1 MPFKSEKQR
10 RWMRANNPEMAK
22 KWEKEEK
29 MKKETMVRELI
40 KKLVGEVM
48 SENTINERL
57 VHLIKFSIPNNQTRK
72 ADTILLKMKSKWKEG
87 RDYDWGKSKRPGHMM
102 LRVDKKI
109 ADDVLGWLIQK
120 NVKKIHTESFAGS
133 FSGDTQKEFDKQR
146 REQSEVLGYKLMGVD
161 DVRSEIGDATVH
173 EEAGSEWKDTSKK
186 QYSEAKKRD
195 YKAEYKKYGS
205 SKKAK
210 KYRAELNKYNRQKGT
225 YGNGDKKDASHK
237 GGKIV
242 GFEKE
247 SVNRGRAEK
256 SRLKKEG
263 KLSEGYFR
271 VSSRTEVQ
279 WQGNDIIILANKA
292 KVRLSKKELVSML
305 KGLKRNRVIESAGNL
320 YFEAKKETIFDVAA
334 RVLKNK
340 SMENYK
346 AKRGKVKLDMQT
358 ANLLTKVWKKT
369 NSKMRKYL
377 SDLGYKD
384 PAQLVQTLWAVVK

>member
-1 MPFKSEKQR
+1 M
-10 RWMRANNPEMAK
+10 
-22 KWEKEEK
+22 
-29 MKKETMVRELI
+29 
-40 KKLVGEVM
+40 
-48 SENTINERL
+48 
-57 VHLIKFSIPNNQTRK
+57 
-72 ADTILLKMKSKWKEG
+72 
-87 RDYDWGKSKRPGHMM
+87 
-102 LRVDKKI
+102 
-109 ADDVLGWLIQK
+109 
-120 NVKKIHTESFAGS
+120 
-133 FSGDTQKEFDKQR
+133 
-146 REQSEVLGYKLMGVD
+146 
-161 DVRSEIGDATVH
+161 
-173 EEAGSEWKDTSKK
+173 
-186 QYSEAKKRD
+186 
-195 YKAEYKKYGS
+195 
-205 SKKAK
+205 
-210 KYRAELNKYNRQKGT
+210 
-225 YGNGDKKDASHK
+225 
-237 GGKIV
+237 
-242 GFEKE
+242 
-247 SVNRGRAEK
+247 
-256 SRLKKEG
+256 KKEG